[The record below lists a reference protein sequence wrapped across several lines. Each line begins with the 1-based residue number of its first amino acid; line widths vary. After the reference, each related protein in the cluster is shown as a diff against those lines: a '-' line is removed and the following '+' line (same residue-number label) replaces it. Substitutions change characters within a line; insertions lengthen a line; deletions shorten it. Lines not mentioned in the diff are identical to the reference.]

1 MNGERTIAYFS
12 IYPFLRSR
20 IFPDRI
26 YRVRM
31 NTCSATDMKKA
42 LSEKILAVFT
52 DGASLI
58 AVECPVVSRCS
69 MKEANRPVPLDRYR
83 LREVINRKAL
93 EPLSMIKTDR
103 P

>member
-1 MNGERTIAYFS
+1 MNGERTTAYFS

-20 IFPDRI
+20 IFLDRI

-31 NTCSATDMKKA
+31 NTCLATYMKKA
-42 LSEKILAVFT
+42 LSEKILAVCT
-52 DGASLI
+52 GGASIL

-69 MKEANRPVPLDRYR
+69 MKEANFPVPFNSDR
-83 LREVINRKAL
+83 LHEVINRKAL
-93 EPLSMIKTDR
+93 EPLWRIKTDR